1 MISVSEKDNVCDLC
15 AGCNLNIKLLYWI
28 IFFFC
33 INDLKTRA
41 FHLLENSCIPAR
53 KFHRGIYFIVITNV
67 NLASLSSKS
76 GCGLIHAQ
84 ARAFVKNK
92 CRCKMTI

>member
-33 INDLKTRA
+33 MNDFKTRA
-41 FHLLENSCIPAR
+41 FHLLEGR

-84 ARAFVKNK
+84 VRTFVKNK
-92 CRCKMTI
+92 